1 MSIAKYV
8 KPMVWLGGLLIA
20 PLGHGASTLQPG
32 ALGACGFIRQIMQ
45 FRGPVQDQAACLLR
59 TVQPWGRMP
68 LQPAVLPDSLRW
80 LMDSPTAIWKAP
92 LRQWLVS
99 HGVSERDL
107 GGSLDAPLSS
117 AQGQD
122 GKVVSARYFVI
133 HDTSWPWLN
142 GGAFPPETDE
152 HVNDLAIYA
161 HATTA
166 QAHVFVNRLGQTF
179 TAHGFDEAW
188 RATKLELR
196 AIGAP
201 AKGLFLHIE
210 LVQPRRRDPSGP
222 AGNDALAP
230 SPGFTVAQYD
240 ALALLYMVASVRAG
254 TGLIPGLHGALDEG
268 MADGHDDPQHFE
280 LDAFGAA
287 LARLEAQL
295 SAREE
300 R

>member
-8 KPMVWLGGLLIA
+8 RPMVCLGGLLIA
-20 PLGHGASTLQPG
+20 PLGHGAQTVPPS
-32 ALGACGFIRQIMQ
+32 ALGACGFDRQVMQ
-45 FRGPVQDQAACLLR
+45 FQGPAQDQAACLLR
-59 TVQPWGRMP
+59 TVQSWGRVTP
-68 LQPAVLPDSLRW
+68 QPAALPDSLRR
-80 LMDSPTAIWKAP
+80 LMDRPTALWKAP
-92 LRQWLVS
+92 LRQWLAS
-99 HGVSERDL
+99 HGVPERDI
-107 GGSLDAPLSS
+107 GGSLDAPVSA

-122 GKVVSARYFVI
+122 GTAVPARYFVI

-142 GGAFPPETDE
+142 GGAFPPEADE
-152 HVNDLAIYA
+152 HVNDLGTYA

-196 AIGAP
+196 AIGAS

-287 LARLEAQL
+287 LARLEARL
-295 SAREE
+295 AATEAR
-300 R
+300 

>member
-1 MSIAKYV
+1 M
-8 KPMVWLGGLLIA
+8 MWLGGVLIA
-20 PLGHGASTLQPG
+20 ALGHCAPTLPPS
-32 ALGACGFIRQIMQ
+32 AVGACGFDQQLMQ
-45 FRGPVQDQAACLLR
+45 FRGPAQEQAACLLR
-59 TVQPWGRMP
+59 TVQPWGRVT
-68 LQPAVLPDSLRW
+68 LQPAVLPDSLRR
-80 LMDSPTAIWKAP
+80 LMDRPTASWKTR
-92 LRQWLVS
+92 LRQWLAS
-99 HGVSERDL
+99 HGLPERDI
-107 GGSLDAPLSS
+107 GGSLDAPLSA

-122 GKVVSARYFVI
+122 GTAVYARYFVI
-133 HDTSWPWLN
+133 HDTSWPWLD
-142 GGAFPPETDE
+142 GGVFPSEADM
-152 HVNDLAIYA
+152 HINDLGAYA

-268 MADGHDDPQHFE
+268 MANGHDDPQHFE

-287 LARLEAQL
+287 LARLEARL
-295 SAREE
+295 AASEE